1 MIRTFKLAAS
11 ALALATAVPA
21 LLVAAPAQA
30 LQAESAEPAPVVW
43 DLTHL
48 YASPEAWRTAYD
60 DLQPQIDAL
69 ADLEARFSESAE
81 GMAEAQERM
90 NDVGKE
96 AVRLFVYAT
105 LLADE
110 DTRITDNQAIRA
122 LGSQMFSR
130 FGRATSWTGPATLA
144 LGEETVEAW
153 ISAEPRLEPYAFGL
167 RSTLRLAPHTLTP
180 DQEQIMALASSV
192 TNGAGTIYGQLSNSD
207 IPWPEIEID
216 GETVTLNSQ
225 GYAFHRANGDRE
237 VRRDVFQTFWGAWM
251 QYQSSMGAALNTH
264 IQGHIFNARAR
275 NYETAREAALSP
287 SNVPVAVYDQLIA
300 QTRDGLPTLHR
311 YFELRGRIL
320 GVEDLA
326 YHDIYPPLVSLGT
339 DFSLD
344 DAERLTLAGLEPFG
358 EEYIE
363 ILEHGFSQDWMHAY
377 PQPGKTSGAYMFGA
391 AYDVHPYL
399 LLNFQGDYD
408 GVSTFAHEWGHA
420 VHSVLANRNQ
430 PFATA
435 GYATFVAEMASTIN
449 EFLLL
454 EYMVE
459 NAQSDEER
467 LFYLGEALEQYRG
480 TYFRQAMFAE
490 FEMRAHELAES
501 GEAVTG
507 AALTDI
513 YLELL
518 RDYHGADQGVM
529 EIDPAYAMEW
539 AYIPHFYSNFYVF
552 QYATSIT
559 AATTFAQRLL
569 AGEEGVQDD
578 VLNLLRAG
586 GSDYAYDMFVEAGV
600 DLAEPEPYQ
609 TVLVRMN
616 AIMDE
621 MEAILD
627 RRAE

>member
-1 MIRTFKLAAS
+1 MIRTLKLAAS

-48 YASPEAWRTAYD
+48 YASPEAWRTGYD

-153 ISAEPRLEPYAFGL
+153 IAAEPRLEPYAFGL

-264 IQGHIFNARAR
+264 IQGHIFNARTR

-339 DFSLD
+339 DFSLA

-459 NAQSDEER
+459 NAESDEER

-569 AGEEGVQDD
+569 AGEDGVQDD